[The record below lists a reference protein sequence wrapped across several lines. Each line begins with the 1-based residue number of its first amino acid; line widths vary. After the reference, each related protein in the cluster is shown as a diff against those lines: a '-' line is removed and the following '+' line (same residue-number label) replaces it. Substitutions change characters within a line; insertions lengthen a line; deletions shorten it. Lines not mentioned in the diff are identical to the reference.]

1 MSKLVQMKLG
11 NSTVLVEAPD
21 DVQSADGSTTRLS
34 LTGSD
39 VVDALDKT
47 YDELVQNE
55 IVENCRVLTQAFEK
69 LKEQSIAPDKATAAF
84 GLQFTGEGN
93 IYLVKASAQAS
104 ITLTVEWQLS
114 PASGS
119 AE

>member
-1 MSKLVQMKLG
+1 MSKLVKMKLG

-21 DVQSADGSTTRLS
+21 DVQPEDGGSTRLS
-34 LTGSD
+34 ITGDD
-39 VVDALDKT
+39 VIDALDKT

-55 IVENCRVLTQAFEK
+55 IVENCRVLTLAFEK
-69 LKEQSIAPDKATAAF
+69 LREQSLAPSTATAAF

-104 ITLTVEWQLS
+104 ITITLEWQLS
-114 PASGS
+114 PASS
-119 AE
+119 SVE

>member
-21 DVQSADGSTTRLS
+21 DVQSIGGGDTRLS
-34 LTGSD
+34 IVGDD
-39 VVDALDKT
+39 VIDALDKT

-55 IVENCRVLTQAFEK
+55 IVENCRVLTLAFDK
-69 LKEQSIAPDKATAAF
+69 LREQSIAPSKATAEF

-104 ITLTVEWQLS
+104 ITITVEWQLA
-114 PASGS
+114 PASGA

>member
-1 MSKLVQMKLG
+1 MSKLVKMKMG

-21 DVQSADGSTTRLS
+21 DVQPAGGSTRLS
-34 LTGSD
+34 FSGED
-39 VVDALDKT
+39 VIDALDKT

-55 IVENCRVLTQAFEK
+55 IVENCRVLTLAFGK
-69 LKEQSIAPDKATAAF
+69 LREQSIAPDKATATF

-104 ITLTVEWQLS
+104 ITITLEWQLP

-119 AE
+119 TA

>member
-1 MSKLVQMKLG
+1 MSKLVKMKLG
-11 NSTVLVEAPD
+11 DSTVLVEAPD
-21 DVQSADGSTTRLS
+21 DVQPVDGGNTQLS
-34 LTGSD
+34 IMGND

-55 IVENCRVLTQAFEK
+55 IVENCRVLTLAFEK
-69 LKEQSIAPDKATAAF
+69 LKEQSIVPSKATAEF

-104 ITLTVEWQLS
+104 ITVTMEWQLT
-114 PASGS
+114 PTDGK

>member
-1 MSKLVQMKLG
+1 MSKLVTMKLG
-11 NSTVLVEAPD
+11 NSTVLVEASD
-21 DVQSADGSTTRLS
+21 DVQPPDVPERLS
-34 LTGSD
+34 LAGD
-39 VVDALDKT
+39 NVIDALDKT

-55 IVENCRVLTQAFEK
+55 IVENCRVLTLAFEK
-69 LKEQSIAPDKATAAF
+69 LREQSIAPDKATATF

-104 ITLTVEWQLS
+104 ITITLEWQLS

-119 AE
+119 TE